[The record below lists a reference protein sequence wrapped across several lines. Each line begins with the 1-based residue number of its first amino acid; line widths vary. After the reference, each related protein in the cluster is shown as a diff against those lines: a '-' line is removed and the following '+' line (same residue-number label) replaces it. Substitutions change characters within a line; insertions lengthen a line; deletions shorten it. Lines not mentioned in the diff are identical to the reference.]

1 MELEGVVL
9 LVFVGGSTLLASAA
23 VVLSAVF
30 LSELSRLER
39 MRRRRDNPRLD
50 YLTRLLRGVAKRSIK
65 DIGDLYKS
73 YRAFFGV
80 AALRASHLEEIADFL
95 RRATVRIPS
104 APPGRSDAPS
114 HEDLQ
119 VLLEL
124 LAANRRALEVEQQC
138 VPFSGTPEAER
149 QLLEDIL
156 KLAGEDT
163 SRVRPKLD
171 GLAMEIR
178 IRQDTVER
186 LGWESGRSLK
196 LARWGWF
203 GTVAFSILSVILG
216 ILIFGG

>member
-1 MELEGVVL
+1 
-9 LVFVGGSTLLASAA
+9 
-23 VVLSAVF
+23 
-30 LSELSRLER
+30 
-39 MRRRRDNPRLD
+39 
-50 YLTRLLRGVAKRSIK
+50 
-65 DIGDLYKS
+65 
-73 YRAFFGV
+73 
-80 AALRASHLEEIADFL
+80 
-95 RRATVRIPS
+95 
-104 APPGRSDAPS
+104 
-114 HEDLQ
+114 
-119 VLLEL
+119 
-124 LAANRRALEVEQQC
+124 VEQQC